1 MRTSRRFRPDIPE
14 IPRSRRF
21 VADTLLCSGAAPTD
35 AVLLVASEL
44 VTNAVRHG
52 SGEVELRVEVAPG
65 AVVRLEVLDEGH
77 ADVRLAPTKPPP
89 TALGGRGLHL
99 VSEVSRRW
107 GSEIDEV
114 GRTVVWAEL
123 EAPQLAT
130 SA

>member
-14 IPRSRRF
+14 IPRSRHF
-21 VADTLLCSGAAPTD
+21 VAEVLRCNGTTPTD

-52 SGEVELRVEVAPG
+52 SGDVELRVEIGPG
-65 AVVRLEVLDEGH
+65 DVRLEVLDEGH

-107 GSEIDEV
+107 GSDIDDA

-123 EAPQLAT
+123 EARAMAD
-130 SA
+130 SV